1 MTSSLTLQDRAAFYG
16 AAVLGLRALDAR
28 ETTARRFGRDA
39 EARWTQ
45 FAGALGAGDR
55 VDILLRDAAG
65 TWGAAFSPSE
75 CFGFFGLADDEPF
88 GPDWGGID
96 DASAKRLLAEPSSE
110 SGFASEA
117 GGPATLDHVAYGLG
131 VKAGSVP
138 VPAVTPSTKLV
149 VAGGTAI
156 VSVAKVFAEN
166 KALSWTDQVVVV
178 ADKAAWR
185 QLAGLAAVLLGARG
199 RTALVRP
206 SEGDKLRTLGF
217 AHLDAAVVSPDA
229 EPEAAELAR
238 KAGGK

>member
-1 MTSSLTLQDRAAFYG
+1 MTSPLTPQDRASFYG

-45 FAGALGAGDR
+45 FAGALGVGDR
-55 VDILLRDAAG
+55 IDILLRDAAA

-96 DASAKRLLAEPSSE
+96 DASAKRLLAEPD
-110 SGFASEA
+110 A
-117 GGPATLDHVAYGLG
+117 PATLDHVAYGLG
-131 VKAGSVP
+131 VRACSVP
-138 VPAVTPSTKLV
+138 LPSVTPSTKLV
-149 VAGGTAI
+149 VAGATAI
-156 VSVAKVFAEN
+156 VAVAKLFAEN

-178 ADKAAWR
+178 ADKAGWR

-206 SEGDKLRTLGF
+206 TEADRLRALGF

-238 KAGGK
+238 KLGGPLGAGRKEKD